1 MKPSHATSTSHSP
14 KSQLSISSNY
24 LISFLACSLIVL
36 CTSEA
41 LVPSHTTSFLP
52 RSLWGTRGGS
62 ETSRKNPLTC
72 ILQVPRSTK
81 MNGASAS
88 GGDDGGLMKNGN
100 SVNGNNNNNGALSSS
115 VSVNGF
121 TVNGLTT
128 KSNGSTAA
136 ANGSRSSPVVT
147 MPKKKN
153 GSSTSSHVDDL
164 VPATYIAETKLPT
177 DVGHFQLRA
186 YRTKPHSNEFIGTEP
201 CVIYCADKSP
211 FGSNGELRNDLPV
224 RIHDQCLTSE
234 VFGSR
239 RYALCRVVFLENCVG
254 GRRSVVDP

>member
-1 MKPSHATSTSHSP
+1 MKPSHAASSSHSP

-24 LISFLACSLIVL
+24 LISFLACSLVVL

-62 ETSRKNPLTC
+62 EKSRKNPLTC

-88 GGDDGGLMKNGN
+88 GDDGLIKNGN
-100 SVNGNNNNNGALSSS
+100 SVNGASSSDLRSSSS

-128 KSNGSTAA
+128 KSNVSAA
-136 ANGSRSSPVVT
+136 AASRSPVVT

-153 GSSTSSHVDDL
+153 GSSTASHVDDL

-211 FGSNGELRNDLPV
+211 FGSNGELRTDLPV

-234 VFGSR
+234 VFGSQ
-239 RYALCRVVFLENCVG
+239 RYVSCCV
-254 GRRSVVDP
+254 SEKCI